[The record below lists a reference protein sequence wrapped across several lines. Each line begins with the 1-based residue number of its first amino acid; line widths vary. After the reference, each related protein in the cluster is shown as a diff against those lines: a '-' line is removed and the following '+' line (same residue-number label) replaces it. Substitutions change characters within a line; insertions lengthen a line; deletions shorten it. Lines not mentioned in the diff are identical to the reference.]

1 MALNRAPFAFHK
13 GVGMKQTLLDMR
25 SIVKSF
31 SGVRALNGV
40 SIQLDRGEVLSICGE
55 NGSGKSTLMKVL
67 SGVWPFGSYEGEI
80 FFEGNLVK
88 ASTIRDTE
96 ALGIVIIHQELALVK
111 ELSVMENIFLGN
123 ELGSFARLNDE
134 EMHRRTLEL
143 LARVKLDVLPD
154 TPIRDLGVG
163 QQQLVEIA
171 KALNKNVKLLILDE
185 PTSSLTTTEIDILLN
200 IVSELKQ
207 QGIACIYISHK
218 LDEVLALSDWVT
230 VIRDG
235 DHIDTK
241 AAAQLTQN
249 DIISMMVGRE
259 LDELFPREEHDI
271 GKVVLRVKHATAK
284 QAGATRAQ
292 VEDVSFEL
300 RHGEIL
306 GIAGL
311 IGSGRTELMQCLYG
325 SYDGD
330 YKAEIELE
338 GQIVN
343 IRSQRVALEAGI
355 AMVPEDRKRHGI
367 VPIMSVGRNITLS
380 VLGQY
385 SSWFGAVNEDKES
398 NDIDDYIAQL
408 KVKTASADLSI
419 KNLSG
424 GNQQKAI
431 IAKCL
436 LTHPKILILDEP
448 TRGIDVG
455 AKYEIYKLM
464 FALVKQGMSII
475 MVSSELSEVIGIS
488 DRVLV
493 MHEGRLKGQFD
504 HQGLTQEMIM
514 NCAIKEGVANV

>member
-1 MALNRAPFAFHK
+1 
-13 GVGMKQTLLDMR
+13 MR
-25 SIVKSF
+25 
-31 SGVRALNGV
+31 
-40 SIQLDRGEVLSICGE
+40 Q
-55 NGSGKSTLMKVL
+55 
-67 SGVWPFGSYEGEI
+67 
-80 FFEGNLVK
+80 
-88 ASTIRDTE
+88 
-96 ALGIVIIHQELALVK
+96 
-111 ELSVMENIFLGN
+111 
-123 ELGSFARLNDE
+123 
-134 EMHRRTLEL
+134 
-143 LARVKLDVLPD
+143 
-154 TPIRDLGVG
+154 
-163 QQQLVEIA
+163 
-171 KALNKNVKLLILDE
+171 
-185 PTSSLTTTEIDILLN
+185 
-200 IVSELKQ
+200 
-207 QGIACIYISHK
+207 
-218 LDEVLALSDWVT
+218 
-230 VIRDG
+230 
-235 DHIDTK
+235 
-241 AAAQLTQN
+241 
-249 DIISMMVGRE
+249 
-259 LDELFPREEHDI
+259 
-271 GKVVLRVKHATAK
+271 
-284 QAGATRAQ
+284 
-292 VEDVSFEL
+292 
-300 RHGEIL
+300 GEIL

-325 SYDGD
+325 SYDGE
-330 YKAEIELE
+330 YQAEIELE
-338 GQIVN
+338 GQTVN

-398 NDIDDYIAQL
+398 HDINNYIAQL

>member
-1 MALNRAPFAFHK
+1 MRQP
-13 GVGMKQTLLDMR
+13 LLDMR
-25 SIVKSF
+25 GIVKSF

-40 SIQLDRGEVLSICGE
+40 SIQLDRGEALSICGE

-67 SGVWPFGSYEGEI
+67 SGVWPYGSYEGEI

-88 ASTIRDTE
+88 ASSIRDTE
-96 ALGIVIIHQELALVK
+96 TLGIVIIHQELALVK
-111 ELSVMENIFLGN
+111 ELSVQENIFLGN

-134 EMHRRTLEL
+134 EMYRRTTEL
-143 LARVKLDVLPD
+143 LARVKLDVLPG
-154 TPIRDLGVG
+154 TPVRELGVG

-185 PTSSLTTTEIDILLN
+185 PTSSLTNTEIDILLK

-207 QGIACIYISHK
+207 QGIACVYISHK

-241 AAAQLTQN
+241 SAAQLTQN
-249 DIISMMVGRE
+249 DIISMMVGRD

-271 GKVVLRVKHATAK
+271 GDVILRVKHAIAK
-284 QAGATRAQ
+284 QSGATRSQ

-325 SYDGD
+325 SYEGQ
-330 YKAEIELE
+330 YEAEVELE
-338 GQIVN
+338 GQIVS
-343 IRSQRVALEAGI
+343 IRSQRAALEAGI

-380 VLGQY
+380 VLDQY

-514 NCAIKEGVANV
+514 NCAIKEGVENV

>member
-1 MALNRAPFAFHK
+1 MTQP
-13 GVGMKQTLLDMR
+13 LLDMR
-25 SIVKSF
+25 GIVKSF

-40 SIQLDRGEVLSICGE
+40 SIQLARGEALSICGE

-67 SGVWPFGSYEGEI
+67 SGVWPHGSYEGEI

-88 ASTIRDTE
+88 AATIRDTE

-111 ELSVMENIFLGN
+111 ELSVLENIFLGN

-134 EMHRRTLEL
+134 EMHRRTSEL

-200 IVSELKQ
+200 IVGELKQ

-241 AAAQLTQN
+241 SAADLTQN

-271 GKVVLRVKHATAK
+271 GDVVLRVKHATAK
-284 QAGATRAQ
+284 QAGAPRAQ
-292 VEDVSFEL
+292 VDDVSFEL
-300 RHGEIL
+300 RQGEIL

-325 SYDGD
+325 SYDGE
-330 YKAEIELE
+330 YQAEIELE
-338 GQIVN
+338 GQTVN

-398 NDIDDYIAQL
+398 HDINNYIAQL

>member
-1 MALNRAPFAFHK
+1 
-13 GVGMKQTLLDMR
+13 MKQTLLDMR

-88 ASTIRDTE
+88 ALTIRDTE

-134 EMHRRTLEL
+134 EMHRRTLDL

-154 TPIRDLGVG
+154 TAIRDLGVG

-218 LDEVLALSDWVT
+218 LDEVLTLSDWVT

-259 LDELFPREEHDI
+259 LDELFPREEHNI
-271 GKVVLRVKHATAK
+271 GEVVLRVKHATAK

-330 YKAEIELE
+330 YEAEIELE
-338 GQIVN
+338 GQTVN

-380 VLGQY
+380 VLGKY

>member
-1 MALNRAPFAFHK
+1 
-13 GVGMKQTLLDMR
+13 
-25 SIVKSF
+25 
-31 SGVRALNGV
+31 
-40 SIQLDRGEVLSICGE
+40 
-55 NGSGKSTLMKVL
+55 
-67 SGVWPFGSYEGEI
+67 
-80 FFEGNLVK
+80 
-88 ASTIRDTE
+88 
-96 ALGIVIIHQELALVK
+96 
-111 ELSVMENIFLGN
+111 
-123 ELGSFARLNDE
+123 
-134 EMHRRTLEL
+134 
-143 LARVKLDVLPD
+143 
-154 TPIRDLGVG
+154 
-163 QQQLVEIA
+163 
-171 KALNKNVKLLILDE
+171 
-185 PTSSLTTTEIDILLN
+185 
-200 IVSELKQ
+200 
-207 QGIACIYISHK
+207 
-218 LDEVLALSDWVT
+218 
-230 VIRDG
+230 
-235 DHIDTK
+235 
-241 AAAQLTQN
+241 
-249 DIISMMVGRE
+249 MVGRE

-271 GKVVLRVKHATAK
+271 GDVVLKVKHATAM

-300 RHGEIL
+300 RQGEIL
-306 GIAGL
+306 GVAGL

-325 SYDGD
+325 SYDGRYD
-330 YKAEIELE
+330 AEIELQ
-338 GQIVN
+338 GQSLT

-380 VLGQY
+380 VLDQY
-385 SSWFGAVNEDKES
+385 TSWFGEINEDQES
-398 NDIDDYIAQL
+398 QDIDDYIARL
-408 KVKTASADLSI
+408 KVKTATSELAI

-464 FALVKQGMSII
+464 FALVKKGMSII

-514 NCAIKEGVANV
+514 NCAIKEDTANV

>member
-1 MALNRAPFAFHK
+1 
-13 GVGMKQTLLDMR
+13 MKQPLLDMR
-25 SIVKSF
+25 GIVKSF

-40 SIQLDRGEVLSICGE
+40 SICLEKGEVLSVCGE

-67 SGVWPFGSYEGEI
+67 SGVWPYGSYEGDI
-80 FFEGNLVK
+80 FFDGNPVK
-88 ASTIRDTE
+88 ASSIRDTE

-123 ELGSFARLNDE
+123 EMGSFARLDDE
-134 EMHRRTLEL
+134 AMYRRASEL
-143 LARVKLDVLPD
+143 LARVKLDILPD
-154 TPIRDLGVG
+154 TLVRELGVG

-185 PTSSLTTTEIDILLN
+185 PTSSLTNTEIAILLN
-200 IVSELKQ
+200 IVGELKS

-218 LDEVLALSDWVT
+218 LDEVLALSDWVA

-235 DHIDTK
+235 DHIATK
-241 AAAQLTQN
+241 AAAELTQN
-249 DIISMMVGRE
+249 DIIAMMVGRQ
-259 LDELFPREEHDI
+259 LDELFPREAHDI
-271 GKVVLRVKHATAK
+271 GEVILRVSNATAM
-284 QAGATRAQ
+284 QAGASRPQ
-292 VEDVSFEL
+292 VDNVSFEL
-300 RHGEIL
+300 HRGEIL

-325 SYDGD
+325 CYDGQ
-330 YKAEIELE
+330 YQANIELD
-338 GQIVN
+338 GKAKQ
-343 IRSQRVALEAGI
+343 IRSQRTALEAGI

-380 VLGQY
+380 VLDNYKADNY
-385 SSWFGAVNEDKES
+385 SAMFGAMDEDSEYH
-398 NDIDDYIAQL
+398 DIEDYIARL
-408 KVKTASADLSI
+408 KVKTASPVLAI
-419 KNLSG
+419 KHLSG

-464 FALVKQGMSII
+464 YSLVKDGVSII

-493 MHEGRLKGQFD
+493 MHEGKLKGEFD
-504 HQGLTQEMIM
+504 HQGLTQETIM
-514 NCAIKEGVANV
+514 NCAIKEGV

>member
-13 GVGMKQTLLDMR
+13 GVNMKQTLLDMR

-40 SIQLDRGEVLSICGE
+40 SIQLDHGEVLSICGE

-134 EMHRRTLEL
+134 EMHRRTSEL

-218 LDEVLALSDWVT
+218 LDEVLALSDWMT

-259 LDELFPREEHDI
+259 LDELFPR
-271 GKVVLRVKHATAK
+271 R
-284 QAGATRAQ
+284 
-292 VEDVSFEL
+292 
-300 RHGEIL
+300 
-306 GIAGL
+306 
-311 IGSGRTELMQCLYG
+311 RT
-325 SYDGD
+325 
-330 YKAEIELE
+330 
-338 GQIVN
+338 
-343 IRSQRVALEAGI
+343 
-355 AMVPEDRKRHGI
+355 
-367 VPIMSVGRNITLS
+367 
-380 VLGQY
+380 
-385 SSWFGAVNEDKES
+385 
-398 NDIDDYIAQL
+398 
-408 KVKTASADLSI
+408 
-419 KNLSG
+419 
-424 GNQQKAI
+424 
-431 IAKCL
+431 
-436 LTHPKILILDEP
+436 
-448 TRGIDVG
+448 
-455 AKYEIYKLM
+455 
-464 FALVKQGMSII
+464 
-475 MVSSELSEVIGIS
+475 
-488 DRVLV
+488 
-493 MHEGRLKGQFD
+493 
-504 HQGLTQEMIM
+504 
-514 NCAIKEGVANV
+514 

>member
-1 MALNRAPFAFHK
+1 
-13 GVGMKQTLLDMR
+13 MKQTLLDMR

-40 SIQLDRGEVLSICGE
+40 SIQLGRGEVLSICGE

-80 FFEGNLVK
+80 FFEGHLVK
-88 ASTIRDTE
+88 AATIRDTE

-123 ELGSFARLNDE
+123 EIGSFARLNDE
-134 EMHRRTLEL
+134 EMYRRTTEL

-218 LDEVLALSDWVT
+218 LDEVLSLSDWVT

-235 DHIDTK
+235 EHIGTK
-241 AAAQLTQN
+241 AAANLTQN

-271 GKVVLRVKHATAK
+271 GEVVLRVKHATAQ

-292 VEDVSFEL
+292 VEGVSFEL
-300 RHGEIL
+300 HQGEIL

-330 YKAEIELE
+330 YHAEVELE
-338 GQIVN
+338 GNVVN

-380 VLGQY
+380 VLGKY
-385 SSWFGAVNEDKES
+385 ASWFGAVNEETES
-398 NDIDDYIAQL
+398 NDIDEYIAQL
-408 KVKTASADLSI
+408 KVKTASADLAI

-464 FALVKQGMSII
+464 FALVKKGVSII

>member
-1 MALNRAPFAFHK
+1 MTQP
-13 GVGMKQTLLDMR
+13 LLDMR
-25 SIVKSF
+25 GIVKSF

-40 SIQLDRGEVLSICGE
+40 SIQLDAGEVLSICGE

-67 SGVWPFGSYEGEI
+67 SGVWPYGSYEGEI
-80 FFEGNLVK
+80 FFAGNLVK

-134 EMHRRTLEL
+134 AMHRRTTEL
-143 LARVKLDVLPD
+143 LARVKLNVLPD
-154 TPIRDLGVG
+154 TPVGELGVG

-207 QGIACIYISHK
+207 QDIACVYISHK

-235 DHIDTK
+235 DHIATK
-241 AAAQLTQN
+241 SAAQLTQN

-271 GKVVLRVKHATAK
+271 GDVVLRVKHATAK
-284 QAGATRAQ
+284 QSGANRAQ

-325 SYDGD
+325 SYDGE
-330 YKAEIELE
+330 YQAEVELE
-338 GQIVN
+338 GQMVT
-343 IRSQRVALEAGI
+343 IRSQRAALEVGI

-380 VLGQY
+380 VLDQY
-385 SSWFGAVNEDKES
+385 SSWLGGVNEDKE
-398 NDIDDYIAQL
+398 NHDIDDYIAQL

-464 FALVKQGMSII
+464 FTLVKQEMSII

>member
-1 MALNRAPFAFHK
+1 
-13 GVGMKQTLLDMR
+13 MKQPLLDMR
-25 SIVKSF
+25 GIVKSF

-40 SIQLDRGEVLSICGE
+40 SIQLEKGEVLSVCGE

-67 SGVWPFGSYEGEI
+67 SGVWPFASYEGEI
-80 FFEGNLVK
+80 FFEGSQVK
-88 ASTIRDTE
+88 ASSIRDTE
-96 ALGIVIIHQELALVK
+96 VLGIVIIHQELALVK
-111 ELSVMENIFLGN
+111 ELSVLENIFLGN
-123 ELGSFARLNDE
+123 ELGSFARLDDE
-134 EMHRRTLEL
+134 AMYRRTSEL

-154 TPIRDLGVG
+154 TLVRDLGVG

-185 PTSSLTTTEIDILLN
+185 PTSSLTSTEIEILLN
-200 IVSELKQ
+200 IVSELKA

-218 LDEVLALSDWVT
+218 LDEVLSLSDWVA

-235 DHIDTK
+235 EHIATK
-241 AAAQLTQN
+241 AAADLTQN
-249 DIISMMVGRE
+249 DIIGMMVGRQ
-259 LDELFPREEHDI
+259 LDELFPREVHDI
-271 GKVVLRVKHATAK
+271 GEVILRVSHATAM
-284 QAGATRAQ
+284 QAGASRPQ
-292 VEDVSFEL
+292 VDDVSFKL
-300 RHGEIL
+300 HQGEIL

-325 SYDGD
+325 CYDGQ
-330 YKAEIELE
+330 YSVNIELE
-338 GQIVN
+338 GKEKA
-343 IRSQRVALEAGI
+343 IRSQRTALQAGI

-380 VLGQY
+380 VLDNY
-385 SSWFGAVNEDKES
+385 KALFGAIDEDKES
-398 NDIDDYIAQL
+398 QDIDDYIARL
-408 KVKTASADLSI
+408 KVKTASADLAI

-464 FALVKQGMSII
+464 FALVKEGVSII
-475 MVSSELSEVIGIS
+475 MVSSELPEVIGIS

-493 MHEGRLKGQFD
+493 MHEGKLKGDFGYR
-504 HQGLTQEMIM
+504 GLTQEIIM
-514 NCAIKEGVANV
+514 NCAIKEGA